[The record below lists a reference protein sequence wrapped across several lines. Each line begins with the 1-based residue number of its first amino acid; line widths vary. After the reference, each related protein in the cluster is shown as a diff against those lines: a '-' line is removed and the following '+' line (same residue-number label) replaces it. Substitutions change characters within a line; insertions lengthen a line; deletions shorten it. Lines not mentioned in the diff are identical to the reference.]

1 MRELRRHIFA
11 FVLVAIYLSA
21 TVLSSLSL
29 LVCDQHHVH
38 HHVECA
44 HTAEECDCHLVGVIA
59 QDCCSH
65 HHPILG
71 ENHTD
76 FVVNKNRSDSRVL
89 TPTTLTLTAIVVESL
104 QSLAPIEEH
113 LTSHKHL
120 DESTPPR
127 VALVACEALRA
138 PPVVA

>member
-44 HTAEECDCHLVGVIA
+44 HTAEVCDCHMVGVIA

-65 HHPILG
+65 HHPVLG
-71 ENHTD
+71 DNHTD
-76 FVVNKNRSDSRVL
+76 FIVNSSRSDSRMMEAM
-89 TPTTLTLTAIVVESL
+89 TLTLTAILAESL
-104 QSLAPIEEH
+104 H
-113 LTSHKHL
+113 LTAPVEECRTPQKHL
-120 DESTPPR
+120 DEPTPPR